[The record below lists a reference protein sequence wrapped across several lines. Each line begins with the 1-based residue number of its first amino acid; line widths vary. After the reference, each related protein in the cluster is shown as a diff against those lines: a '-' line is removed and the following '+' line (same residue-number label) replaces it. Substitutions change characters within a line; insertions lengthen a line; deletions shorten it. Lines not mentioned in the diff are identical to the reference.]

1 VQAPNDL
8 GMAATID
15 HVTVYVHD
23 LDAVR
28 GFYEKYF
35 GARAGEQY
43 HNPSTG
49 LRTYFLSFASGARLE
64 LMTRPGVESDPL
76 EGQGG
81 WAHVAFS
88 VGSPTT
94 VDELTALLSHDGFSI
109 VSGPRTSGDGYYESC
124 VLDPEGNRVE
134 ITA

>member
-1 VQAPNDL
+1 MTPV
-8 GMAATID
+8 ID
-15 HVTVYVHD
+15 HVAVYVHD
-23 LDAVR
+23 LNAVR

-35 GARAGEQY
+35 GALSGEQY

-49 LRTYFLSFASGARLE
+49 LRTYFLSFAAGARLE
-64 LMTRPGVESDPL
+64 LMTRPGVESNPI
-76 EGQGG
+76 EGQVG

-88 VGSPTT
+88 VGSPAT
-94 VDELTALLSHDGFSI
+94 VDELTALLRHDGFSI
-109 VSGPRTSGDGYYESC
+109 VSGPRTTGDGYYESC